1 MDKLIKK
8 VEKDVMSGKKAKAE
22 KDIKV
27 LKKADK
33 KMDAKVEKYEA
44 MKKAKKK

>member
-33 KMDAKVEKYEA
+33 KMDAKVAKCD
-44 MKKAKKK
+44 MKVKKK